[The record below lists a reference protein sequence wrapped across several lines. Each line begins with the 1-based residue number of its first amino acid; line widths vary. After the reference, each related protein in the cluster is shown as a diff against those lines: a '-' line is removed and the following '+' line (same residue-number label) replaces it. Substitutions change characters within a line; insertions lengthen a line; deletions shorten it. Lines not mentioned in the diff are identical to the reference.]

1 MTELG
6 RSLIEEGL
14 QKSREEGL
22 EKGIVEGENKKT
34 IEIVKNAIK
43 SGMDNSIISNLT
55 GLSNQEIEAIRKTL
69 KYSN

>member
-22 EKGIVEGENKKT
+22 EKGREEGENKRT
-34 IEIVKNAIK
+34 IEIIRNAIK
-43 SGMDNSIISNLT
+43 KGMDNNIISDLT

>member
-6 RSLIEEGL
+6 RSLIEEGM
-14 QKSREEGL
+14 
-22 EKGIVEGENKKT
+22 EKGMVEGENKKA

-43 SGMDNSIISNLT
+43 KGMDNSIISDLT
-55 GLSNQEIEAIRKTL
+55 GLSNEEIEAIRKAL

>member
-6 RSLIEEGL
+6 RSLIEEGME
-14 QKSREEGL
+14 KGI

-43 SGMDNSIISNLT
+43 KGMDNSIISDLT
-55 GLSNQEIEAIRKTL
+55 GLSNEEIEAIRKAL